1 MTENG
6 NIEGEVKKS
15 SKYPPTFTH
24 IVQIGYYEFS
34 YMTHTQLMYMLRDCK
49 DNTKI
54 IIQAELVEMAIY
66 KRTAYYTVSCCNEA
80 LEIGNCNYIS
90 RIARIIWKVINL
102 IAMEVDS
109 NDIFD

>member
-1 MTENG
+1 MTENE
-6 NIEGEVKKS
+6 NKEGEVKKS

-34 YMTHTQLMYMLRDCK
+34 YMTHAQLMYMFRDCK
-49 DNTKI
+49 DDTKI
-54 IIQAELVEMAIY
+54 IIKAELGEMAIY
-66 KRTAYYTVSCCNEA
+66 KRTGYYTVSCCNEV

-102 IAMEVDS
+102 IAMEVAS
-109 NDIFD
+109 NEISD

>member
-15 SKYPPTFTH
+15 SKHPPTFTH
-24 IVQIGYYEFS
+24 IVQISYHEFS
-34 YMTHTQLMYMLRDCK
+34 YMTHPQLMYMLRDCK

-54 IIQAELVEMAIY
+54 IIQAALGKMAIY
-66 KRTAYYTVSCCNEA
+66 KRTGYYTVAWCNEV

-102 IAMEVDS
+102 IGEEVDFNEIS
-109 NDIFD
+109 D

>member
-15 SKYPPTFTH
+15 SKYPPTFAH

-34 YMTHTQLMYMLRDCK
+34 YMTHPQLMYMLRDCK

-54 IIQAELVEMAIY
+54 IIQTEFGEMAIY
-66 KRTAYYTVSCCNEA
+66 KRTGYYTVSCCNEV

-90 RIARIIWKVINL
+90 RIVRIIWKVINL
-102 IAMEVDS
+102 IGEEVAS
-109 NDIFD
+109 NEISD

>member
-34 YMTHTQLMYMLRDCK
+34 HMTHTQLMYMLRDCK

-54 IIQAELVEMAIY
+54 IIQAELGEMAIY
-66 KRTAYYTVSCCNEA
+66 KRTGYYTVSCCNEV

-102 IAMEVDS
+102 IAMEVSS
-109 NDIFD
+109 NEISD

>member
-6 NIEGEVKKS
+6 NIEREVKKS
-15 SKYPPTFTH
+15 SKYPPTFAH

-66 KRTAYYTVSCCNEA
+66 KRTGYYTVSCCNEV

-102 IAMEVDS
+102 IGKEVAS
-109 NDIFD
+109 NEISD

>member
-15 SKYPPTFTH
+15 SKYPPTFAH

-54 IIQAELVEMAIY
+54 IIQAELVEMSID
-66 KRTAYYTVSCCNEA
+66 KRTGYYTVSCCNEV

-109 NDIFD
+109 NDISD

>member
-15 SKYPPTFTH
+15 SKYSPPFTH
-24 IVQIGYYEFS
+24 IVHISYYEFS
-34 YMTHTQLMYMLRDCK
+34 YMTHSQLMYMLRDCK
-49 DNTKI
+49 DNTEI
-54 IIQAELVEMAIY
+54 IIQAALGAMAIY
-66 KRTAYYTVSCCNEA
+66 KRTGYYTVAWCNEA

-102 IAMEVDS
+102 IEMEVDS
-109 NDIFD
+109 NEISD

>member
-6 NIEGEVKKS
+6 NIGGEVKKS
-15 SKYPPTFTH
+15 SKYSPTFAH

-34 YMTHTQLMYMLRDCK
+34 HMTHNQLMYMLRDCK

-54 IIQAELVEMAIY
+54 IIQDALGEMSIY
-66 KRTAYYTVSCCNEA
+66 KRTGYYTVSCCNEV

-102 IAMEVDS
+102 IEMEVDS
-109 NDIFD
+109 NDISD

>member
-15 SKYPPTFTH
+15 SKYPPTFAH

-54 IIQAELVEMAIY
+54 IIHAELGEMSIY
-66 KRTAYYTVSCCNEA
+66 KRTGDYMVSCCNEV

-102 IAMEVDS
+102 IAMEVAYNEISD
-109 NDIFD
+109 

>member
-15 SKYPPTFTH
+15 RKYPPTFTH

-34 YMTHTQLMYMLRDCK
+34 YMTHTQLMYRLRDCK
-49 DNTKI
+49 DNTEI
-54 IIQAELVEMAIY
+54 IIHTELGEMSIY
-66 KRTAYYTVSCCNEA
+66 KRTGYYTVSCCNEV

-90 RIARIIWKVINL
+90 RIARIIWKLINL
-102 IAMEVDS
+102 IAMEVVS
-109 NDIFD
+109 NEISD

>member
-1 MTENG
+1 MTENE
-6 NIEGEVKKS
+6 NKEGEVKKS

-24 IVQIGYYEFS
+24 IVQIEYYEFS
-34 YMTHTQLMYMLRDCK
+34 YMTHAQLMYMLRDCK

-54 IIQAELVEMAIY
+54 IIQTELGEMAIY
-66 KRTAYYTVSCCNEA
+66 KRTGYYTVSCCNEV

-102 IAMEVDS
+102 IGDVVSFNEISD
-109 NDIFD
+109 

>member
-6 NIEGEVKKS
+6 NIGEEVKKS

-34 YMTHTQLMYMLRDCK
+34 HMTHTQLMYMLRDCK

-54 IIQAELVEMAIY
+54 IIQAELGEMVIY
-66 KRTAYYTVSCCNEA
+66 KRTGYYTVSCCNEV
-80 LEIGNCNYIS
+80 LENGNCNYIS

-102 IAMEVDS
+102 IAREVSS
-109 NDIFD
+109 NEISD

>member
-15 SKYPPTFTH
+15 SKNPPTFTH

-54 IIQAELVEMAIY
+54 IIHTELGEMAIY
-66 KRTAYYTVSCCNEA
+66 KRMGYYTVSCCNEV

-102 IAMEVDS
+102 IATEVAYNEISD
-109 NDIFD
+109 

>member
-24 IVQIGYYEFS
+24 IVQISYHEFS
-34 YMTHTQLMYMLRDCK
+34 DMTHSQLMYMLRDCK

-54 IIQAELVEMAIY
+54 IIQA
-66 KRTAYYTVSCCNEA
+66 A
-80 LEIGNCNYIS
+80 L
-90 RIARIIWKVINL
+90 
-102 IAMEVDS
+102 
-109 NDIFD
+109 

>member
-15 SKYPPTFTH
+15 SKYPPTFAH
-24 IVQIGYYEFS
+24 IVQILYHEFS
-34 YMTHTQLMYMLRDCK
+34 YMTHPQLMYMLRDCK

-54 IIQAELVEMAIY
+54 IIQAALGKMAIY
-66 KRTAYYTVSCCNEA
+66 KRTGYYTVAWCNEV

-109 NDIFD
+109 NEISD

>member
-15 SKYPPTFTH
+15 SKYPPTFAH
-24 IVQIGYYEFS
+24 IVQILYHEFS
-34 YMTHTQLMYMLRDCK
+34 YMTHPQLMYILRDCK

-54 IIQAELVEMAIY
+54 IIQTALGKMAIY
-66 KRTAYYTVSCCNEA
+66 KRTGYYTVAWCNEV

-109 NDIFD
+109 NEISD

>member
-34 YMTHTQLMYMLRDCK
+34 YMTLTQLMYMLRDCK

-54 IIQAELVEMAIY
+54 IIQAELGEMSIY
-66 KRTAYYTVSCCNEA
+66 KRTGYYTVSCCNEV
-80 LEIGNCNYIS
+80 LEIGNYNYIS

-102 IAMEVDS
+102 VKMEVDS
-109 NDIFD
+109 NEISD

>member
-15 SKYPPTFTH
+15 SKYPPTFAH
-24 IVQIGYYEFS
+24 IVQILYHEFS
-34 YMTHTQLMYMLRDCK
+34 YMTHPQLMYILRDCK

-54 IIQAELVEMAIY
+54 IIQAALGKMAIY
-66 KRTAYYTVSCCNEA
+66 KRTGYYTVAWCNEV

-109 NDIFD
+109 NEISD

>member
-15 SKYPPTFTH
+15 SKYPPSFTH
-24 IVQIGYYEFS
+24 IVQILYHEFS
-34 YMTHTQLMYMLRDCK
+34 YMTHPQLMYMLRDCK

-54 IIQAELVEMAIY
+54 IIQAALGEMAIY
-66 KRTAYYTVSCCNEA
+66 KRTGYYTVAWCNEV

-102 IAMEVDS
+102 IKMEVDS
-109 NDIFD
+109 NEISD

>member
-6 NIEGEVKKS
+6 NIEGEVKKT
-15 SKYPPTFTH
+15 SKCTPTFTH

-34 YMTHTQLMYMLRDCK
+34 YMTHPQLMYMLRDCK

-54 IIQAELVEMAIY
+54 IIQAELGKMAIY
-66 KRTAYYTVSCCNEA
+66 KRTGYYTVSCCNEV

-102 IAMEVDS
+102 IGQEVAFNEISD
-109 NDIFD
+109 

>member
-15 SKYPPTFTH
+15 SKNPPSFTH
-24 IVQIGYYEFS
+24 IVQILYHEFS
-34 YMTHTQLMYMLRDCK
+34 YMTHPQLMYMLRDCK

-54 IIQAELVEMAIY
+54 IIQAALGEMAIY
-66 KRTAYYTVSCCNEA
+66 KRTGYYTVAWCNEV

-102 IAMEVDS
+102 IEMEVDS
-109 NDIFD
+109 NEISD

>member
-24 IVQIGYYEFS
+24 IVQISYHEFS

-49 DNTKI
+49 DNTK
-54 IIQAELVEMAIY
+54 L
-66 KRTAYYTVSCCNEA
+66 
-80 LEIGNCNYIS
+80 
-90 RIARIIWKVINL
+90 
-102 IAMEVDS
+102 
-109 NDIFD
+109 